1 MPFPNDP
8 LTSQASPQN
17 PALELA
23 MHDVA
28 KNDNPQTRASLYK
41 AILSST
47 LIVPGRIS
55 GGAEVRK
62 GQWTADENSRLSLAT
77 IEHPPGHVVLPAF
90 TAVEALTSWAG
101 LEVQWIALGAQALFQ
116 SIAQGT
122 IAEVRVNPFRP
133 GQTVARPGGVITRQE
148 FLALAQGL
156 LPESNISDN
165 VAQMKVGAGQKI
177 LIGSPAVE
185 PPAELLAKL
194 TACFRQIPELRGAY
208 LFQMTNQNVTST
220 VIGLHF
226 STDPSAQQMQQIMA
240 RVGNIVRDRIQPGL
254 SLDFMPLK
262 SGSFLESVKN
272 CAKALLDKQP

>member
-1 MPFPNDP
+1 MSLQNSPFTKQD
-8 LTSQASPQN
+8 SPQN

-23 MHDVA
+23 MHEVA

-41 AILSST
+41 AILAST
-47 LIVPGRIS
+47 LIIPGRIS

-62 GQWTADENSRLSLAT
+62 GQWTADEKSQLSLAT
-77 IEHPPGHVVLPAF
+77 IEQPPGNVVLPAF
-90 TAVEALTSWAG
+90 TALDALTCWAG
-101 LEVQWIALGAQALFQ
+101 LEVQWIALTAQALFQ
-116 SIAQGT
+116 SISHGT
-122 IAEVRVNPFRP
+122 IAEVHLNPFRP
-133 GQTVARPGGVITRQE
+133 GQTFTRPGGVVTRHE

-156 LPESNISDN
+156 IPESRISDN

-177 LIGSPAVE
+177 LIGRPTVE

-194 TACFRQIPELRGAY
+194 TAYFRQIPELRGAY

-226 STDPSAQQMQQIMA
+226 STDPDTQQMQQIMA
-240 RVGNIVRDRIQPGL
+240 GVGNIVRGGIPPGI

-262 SGSFLESVKN
+262 SGSFLDSVKN
-272 CAKALLDKQP
+272 CAKVLLEK